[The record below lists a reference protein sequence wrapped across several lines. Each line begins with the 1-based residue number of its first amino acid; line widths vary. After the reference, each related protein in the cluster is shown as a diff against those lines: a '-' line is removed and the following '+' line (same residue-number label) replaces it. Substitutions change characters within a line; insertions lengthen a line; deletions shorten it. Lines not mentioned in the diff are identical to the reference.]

1 MVINKQRWYW
11 IMQLSGWALFAGLQ
25 IVAAILASGK
35 EGVQNPRVI
44 FLLYESLFCLGVS
57 HLFRNIIINW
67 KWLSLGFSRLIP
79 RVLLSVFLLG
89 IAMYFLRVPVSI
101 ALGMF
106 KKEVVFDPFTFL
118 SGTFFYAIIFF
129 LWATFYFIYTYV
141 ERYNTS
147 LKYEASVKEI
157 ELSNLKAQLNPHFIF
172 NALNSIRALV
182 DENPEKSKQAINQLS
197 NILRNSL
204 SRDKG
209 LTRFEDEL
217 KMVKDYLGLEG
228 IRFEERLQVEYQIAD
243 GSNDF
248 LVPPL
253 MIQTLVENGV
263 KHGISKLTKGGL
275 IQLTTRLQEDDLK
288 IQIRSSG
295 HYNNSIESSSG
306 LGLVNTV
313 QRLKLLYGDAAH
325 FEITNEKDNFVLTEL
340 TIPHLRNP
348 KK

>member
-275 IQLTTRLQEDDLK
+275 IQLTTQLQEDELK
-288 IQIRSSG
+288 IRIRSSG
-295 HYNNSIESSSG
+295 HYNNSIESSPG
-306 LGLVNTV
+306 LGLANTA
-313 QRLKLLYGDAAH
+313 QRLKLLYGAAAH

-340 TIPHLRNP
+340 TIPHLRTP